1 MKNIFVAALFLLS
14 AYAVQAQ
21 ELVWQT
27 NIDKAV
33 EISNKTKKPMLIL
46 FTGSDWCGPCMRL
59 HKEVFDTPEFAK
71 WSKENVVLVKLDFLR
86 RTQQAPE
93 IVNQNAKYQE
103 LFNARYFPT
112 IFYANATLKKGN
124 LNFNVLGSTV
134 SYAPNTDWFAS
145 ADKILKKK

>member
-1 MKNIFVAALFLLS
+1 MKKIVITLLLVLGS
-14 AYAVQAQ
+14 FAVQAQ

-59 HKEVFDTPEFAK
+59 HKEVFNTPEFAK

-86 RTQQAPE
+86 RTQQPAE
-93 IVNQNAKYQE
+93 IVDQNARYQE
-103 LFNARYFPT
+103 LFNARYFPS

-124 LNFNVLGSTV
+124 LNFNVLGSTI
-134 SYAPNTDWFAS
+134 SYAPNSDWYGP